1 MIATDGPTF
10 VFTNAQSVEMAL
22 AGKKSRSALYHN
34 NHDRTFTDGG
44 IDIVVENLQGRP
56 TILRPEGGP
65 PNHWISFELIGTKSN
80 RLALN
85 ARLRATAGDLVQTS
99 EVLSGGS
106 YLSRSDLRVHFG
118 LGLRERVDKV
128 EVFWPTG
135 KVQTLTN
142 LVADHFYTGK
152 EGEAPV
158 PTEPIGSLLQ
168 LTRY

>member
-1 MIATDGPTF
+1 
-10 VFTNAQSVEMAL
+10 MAL

-34 NHDRTFTDGG
+34 NHDGTFTDGG

-65 PNHWISFELIGTKSN
+65 PNHWISFELIDTKSN

-85 ARLRATAGDLVQTS
+85 ARLRATAGDLLQTS